1 MELFYPDIMLFV
13 EWVCHS
19 TPLAHRFSEQ
29 EEPGLSCC
37 FQRNAPVY
45 LGLLRKCTGGRKP
58 VLSCDGERLSG
69 GCILHE
75 E

>member
-45 LGLLRKCTGGRKP
+45 LGLLRI
-58 VLSCDGERLSG
+58 LSRNVHRTFSRIDHMSVYLSA
-69 GCILHE
+69 
-75 E
+75 